1 MIIFYDYYGCNY
13 MTNYDKIFKED
24 ININFFY
31 NALEYREK
39 ILVEESINLTMQLRD
54 NRNMSTTLE
63 LLTLLVKNY

>member
-1 MIIFYDYYGCNY
+1 MIIFYDNYGCNY

-31 NALEYREK
+31 NASEYREK

-54 NRNMSTTLE
+54 NRNMSTTL
-63 LLTLLVKNY
+63 

>member
-1 MIIFYDYYGCNY
+1 